1 MDFSNFVIMENLINK
16 KHSVVYNSPR
26 GITIEVIIDDTTSW
40 LSQPQI
46 AELFCIGRSTITKQI
61 NKTISSNGMSKSAV
75 CSNMEHTATDGKV
88 YSTQFYN
95 LDIILFIGYRYDL
108 KTAQDFRKFCE
119 VEIAKRNNRRNAY
132 NAFNEFFWFE
142 RVSKSTITYCNE
154 FLKLTKGHKNVTKD
168 AIKDYMS
175 LIIKL
180 RNECYSD
187 DEINRISEAKSVFP
201 KDIRGYLCH
210 EGNEPIFQPNH
221 LMCKLATLRD
231 EVNLINY
238 EFLIEYD
245 IFDPATEIYYGVKA
259 VSDKPVSSNHF
270 IECAEQRWGDV
281 LGRNTKRKNKH
292 KRGRKSFYI
301 KYENRFKET
310 DNGNNGTFW
319 PFWIRYDAD
328 KESFVDIVTALKTIF
343 KDFGKSLNKNLDYK
357 GEFQNIENILKNNVC
372 DNKDNYSTVSNKLFS
387 AIRNN
392 LMEESEKEFKEIV
405 LPNLEEKGLIIKRQE
420 DGLYQLVPSL
430 IELATY
436 MEVAFKE
443 MGKRR
448 NKYKDKDKN
457 KNKKLIDTLPITALQ
472 EFILN
477 SGGNHTNANSWS
489 NRLEDERYKE
499 IEKDVRNWFS

>member
-1 MDFSNFVIMENLINK
+1 MMENLINM

-26 GITIEVIIDDTTSW
+26 GITIEVIIDNTTSW
-40 LSQPQI
+40 LSQSQI
-46 AELFCIGRSTITKQI
+46 AKLFCMGRSTITKQI
-61 NKTISSNGMSKSAV
+61 NKTIDSNRMNESEV
-75 CSNMEHTATDGKV
+75 CSNIEHTAADGKV

-119 VEIAKRNNRRNAY
+119 AEIAKWNNRRNAD
-132 NAFNEFFWFE
+132 NAFFWFE

-154 FLKLTKGHKNVTKD
+154 FLKLTKGHENVTKD
-168 AIKDYMS
+168 AIKDYMT

-187 DEINRISEAKSVFP
+187 DEINRISELKSVFP

-231 EVNLINY
+231 EVNHINY

-259 VSDKPVSSNHF
+259 VSDEPVSSNHF

-281 LGRNTKRKNKH
+281 LGRNTKRTNEYKS
-292 KRGRKSFYI
+292 GRKPFYI

-357 GEFQNIENILKNNVC
+357 GEFQNITNILKNNVC
-372 DNKDNYSTVSNKLFS
+372 DNKATYSAVVDKLDS
-387 AIRNN
+387 AIGNQ
-392 LMEESEKEFKEIV
+392 LKEESVNEFKEIV
-405 LPNLEEKGLIIKRQE
+405 LPNLETKKLITKRE
-420 DGLYQLVPSL
+420 DGLYQLNCPL
-430 IELATY
+430 YELATF

-443 MGKRR
+443 MGKCRIKD
-448 NKYKDKDKN
+448 KYKSEELNEK
-457 KNKKLIDTLPITALQ
+457 LPISALRK
-472 EFILN
+472 FILN
-477 SGGNHTNANSWS
+477 SGGNPTNANSWS
-489 NRLEDERYKE
+489 NRIKSDEEGYNE
-499 IEKDVRNWFS
+499 IEKDVRNWFSQA

>member
-1 MDFSNFVIMENLINK
+1 MENLINK

-26 GITIEVIIDDTTSW
+26 GIPIEVIIDDTTSW
-40 LSQPQI
+40 LSQSQI
-46 AELFCIGRSTITKQI
+46 AELFCIGRSTTTKQI
-61 NKTISSNGMSKSAV
+61 NTTISSNGMSKSEV
-75 CSNMEHTATDGKV
+75 CSILEHTAADGKV

-119 VEIAKRNNRRNAY
+119 VEIAKEIAKRNNRRNAR
-132 NAFNEFFWFE
+132 NAFLWFE

-154 FLKLTKGHKNVTKD
+154 FLKLTKGHENVTKD

-187 DEINRISEAKSVFP
+187 DEINRISESKSVFP
-201 KDIRGYLCH
+201 KEIRGYLCH
-210 EGNEPIFQPNH
+210 EGNKPIFQPNH

-231 EVNLINY
+231 EVNHINY

-245 IFDPATEIYYGVKA
+245 IFDPSTEIYYGVKA
-259 VSDKPVSSNHF
+259 VSDEPVSSNHF
-270 IECAEQRWGDV
+270 IECAEKIWGDV
-281 LGRNTKRKNKH
+281 LGRNIKMKNKD
-292 KRGRKSFYI
+292 KRGRPSFYI

-328 KESFVDIVTALKTIF
+328 KESFVDVVTALKTVF
-343 KDFGKSLNKNLDYK
+343 KDFGKSLNNILDYK

-372 DNKDNYSTVSNKLFS
+372 YNKDTYRAVVDELDSD
-387 AIRNN
+387 IRIQ
-392 LMEESEKEFKEIV
+392 LKEESVNEFKEIV
-405 LPNLEEKGLIIKRQE
+405 LPNLEEKGLIKKRE
-420 DGLYQLVPSL
+420 DGLYQLKPPL
-430 IELATY
+430 KELASY

-443 MGKRR
+443 MKKNRI
-448 NKYKDKDKN
+448 KDKYQN
-457 KNKKLIDTLPITALQ
+457 KELNSNLPISALQ
-472 EFILN
+472 EFIRN
-477 SGGNHTNANSWS
+477 GGGNPTNGNTWS
-489 NRLEDERYKE
+489 NRIKLNEERYEE